1 MLRFENIMPH
11 PLKELHHGEQSIW
24 GKNFELSFKDLTLLN
39 ASSGKGKT
47 TLIHIVF
54 GLRKDYDGAIFLD
67 NQDLQHFNIDQW
79 TTIRR
84 DKLSLIFQDL
94 QLFPQLTVEDN
105 FKLKLDLG
113 SDLSLMQIKEM
124 LSNLG
129 LEDKWRQT
137 CGTLSQG
144 QQQRVAIIRA
154 LIPKFDYLLMDEPF
168 SHLDE
173 ENSNLALQMILS
185 RCKTLETGCLLT
197 TLGETYNNRLPK
209 ILYL

>member
-1 MLRFENIMPH
+1 MPH

-209 ILYL
+209 MLYL